1 MLSNLR
7 SEVQSLV
14 IDKKPDSNSNSPD
27 EVTVS
32 VKDTGTGINPDI
44 MSRLFKICNEIIS
57 RNWSGIIYIQGQE
70 CQVKFY

>member
-57 RNWSGIIYIQGQE
+57 RNWSGIIYIQ
-70 CQVKFY
+70 KNYRSSWR